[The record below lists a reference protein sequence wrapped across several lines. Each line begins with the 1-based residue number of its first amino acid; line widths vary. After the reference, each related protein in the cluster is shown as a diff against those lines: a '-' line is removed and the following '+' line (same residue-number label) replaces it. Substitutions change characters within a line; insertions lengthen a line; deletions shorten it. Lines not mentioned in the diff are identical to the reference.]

1 MSKLESH
8 TGRGILVGS
17 AVEVATLAL
26 TGAVA
31 ISEQPDGHQNGPVTD
46 QSWGWPPFAVF
57 GLGTAAALWA
67 AIETGKSTPAGHSR
81 TRTASRAARRRGS
94 R

>member
-1 MSKLESH
+1 MKQESH

-31 ISEQPDGHQNGPVTD
+31 LSEEPKHHSGMTSD
-46 QSWGWPPFAVF
+46 QSYGLAPLVVF
-57 GLGTAAALWA
+57 GAGTVAALWA
-67 AIETGKSTPAGHSR
+67 GIETGKPTPAGHSR
-81 TRTASRAARRRGS
+81 TKRTANRAARRAGKR
-94 R
+94 

>member
-1 MSKLESH
+1 MSRQESH

-31 ISEQPDGHQNGPVTD
+31 MSEQPKGSNGLVTD
-46 QSWGWPPFAVF
+46 QSLGWPPFAVF
-57 GLGTAAALWA
+57 AAGTAGALWA
-67 AIETGKSTPAGHSR
+67 AIETGKSTPAGQSR
-81 TRTASRAARRRGS
+81 TRTASRAARRSGR